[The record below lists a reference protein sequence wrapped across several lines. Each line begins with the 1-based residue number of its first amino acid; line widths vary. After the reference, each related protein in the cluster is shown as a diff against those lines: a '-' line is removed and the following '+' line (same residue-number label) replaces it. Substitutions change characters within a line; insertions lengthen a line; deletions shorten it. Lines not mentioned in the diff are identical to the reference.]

1 MCSHYGLKGT
11 SKPTHYHVIV
21 DDVGLRADD
30 IQRFTYD
37 LCHMYARCT
46 KIVSSP
52 APCHYA
58 HLAAYSA
65 HYNQPDFREK
75 DEGDVP
81 ASRAA
86 QPGELLHILPHLQ
99 DVLYYT

>member
-1 MCSHYGLKGT
+1 MPVLTRYAT
-11 SKPTHYHVIV
+11 SPPLLTLAVLTMIIPTRYS
-21 DDVGLRADD
+21 
-30 IQRFTYD
+30 
-37 LCHMYARCT
+37 RCT

-75 DEGDVP
+75 DEGDIK